1 MKINLFKAGNQS
13 AKPISEIE
21 FENYLSNVKNGLWQ
35 DEVLAYRT
43 GKLLKEKLPCI
54 TTSGT
59 FTERQQDKLIAH
71 SGFICIDLD
80 AKDQIV
86 KFDIEAIKNDEF
98 VYAVHRSVS
107 GFGYAVF
114 FKINSEKHTESYFG
128 LEKYFLDKYKLI
140 VDPLPKNVAS
150 LRFVS
155 YDPELFENT
164 KAKIFKQYVK
174 KEKKEQKQIEH
185 YPTTKNDFDDVVR
198 EVTNRGLNLCDD
210 YGTWVN
216 FAFALSNEFGLNGKS
231 YFHAFSCTSS
241 KYDYESTEKLYDI
254 ATKRTKTGITIAT
267 IYYHCKQ
274 AGINIVSEKT
284 KQIATITKLSATK
297 EEAKI
302 KLAELGIDDNGL
314 VDKIKDTDKERTV
327 LDEVVDMIK
336 ISNIRFNEITR
347 NYEFN
352 GEQMTDR
359 VLAKFYS
366 KCWKLID
373 EDLSKDKIF
382 TLIENP
388 ENTISY
394 NPIKQFFT
402 KNEHLKPKGNFKT
415 LCECFEISHKIII
428 DGKSYSV
435 TDYLDVFL
443 KKWLLS
449 IIGSAHGTY
458 SLMILVLNGK
468 QGISKTE
475 FFRNLLPVE
484 LREYYAESNLDEGK
498 DSEILMTKKLLI
510 IDDEFGGKSKKDAT
524 KLKRLSSQQTFTI
537 RRPYGKVSED
547 LNRLAVLG
555 GTSNESEVI
564 NDPTGNRRILPVNVL
579 NFDLAKYKQIDKTEL
594 FMELYHEWQADR
606 TGWFLTTEEIAQL
619 NDATISNQ
627 EVMSEEEI
635 IMDLLVVDKSNE
647 MTNTQIKLRL
657 EMKYPSFRTS
667 SKRMGVAMKKCGFE
681 SIIKY
686 SEGKTQRVYNVKFKD
701 DNITDMF

>member
-1 MKINLFKAGNQS
+1 
-13 AKPISEIE
+13 
-21 FENYLSNVKNGLWQ
+21 
-35 DEVLAYRT
+35 
-43 GKLLKEKLPCI
+43 
-54 TTSGT
+54 
-59 FTERQQDKLIAH
+59 
-71 SGFICIDLD
+71 
-80 AKDQIV
+80 
-86 KFDIEAIKNDEF
+86 
-98 VYAVHRSVS
+98 
-107 GFGYAVF
+107 
-114 FKINSEKHTESYFG
+114 
-128 LEKYFLDKYKLI
+128 
-140 VDPLPKNVAS
+140 
-150 LRFVS
+150 
-155 YDPELFENT
+155 
-164 KAKIFKQYVK
+164 
-174 KEKKEQKQIEH
+174 
-185 YPTTKNDFDDVVR
+185 
-198 EVTNRGLNLCDD
+198 
-210 YGTWVN
+210 
-216 FAFALSNEFGLNGKS
+216 
-231 YFHAFSCTSS
+231 
-241 KYDYESTEKLYDI
+241 
-254 ATKRTKTGITIAT
+254 
-267 IYYHCKQ
+267 
-274 AGINIVSEKT
+274 
-284 KQIATITKLSATK
+284 
-297 EEAKI
+297 
-302 KLAELGIDDNGL
+302 
-314 VDKIKDTDKERTV
+314 
-327 LDEVVDMIK
+327 
-336 ISNIRFNEITR
+336 
-347 NYEFN
+347 
-352 GEQMTDR
+352 MTDR

-428 DGKSYSV
+428 DCKSYSV

-579 NFDLAKYKQIDKTEL
+579 NFDLVKYKQIDKTEL